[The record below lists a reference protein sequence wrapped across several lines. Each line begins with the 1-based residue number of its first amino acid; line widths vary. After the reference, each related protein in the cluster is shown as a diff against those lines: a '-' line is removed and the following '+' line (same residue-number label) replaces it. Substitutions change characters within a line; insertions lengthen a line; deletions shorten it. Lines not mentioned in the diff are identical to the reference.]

1 MAKTAKHRPGDHVV
15 YPAHGVGLIK
25 SIQKQEIAGEKL
37 EFLVV
42 EFEKERMTLRIP
54 TTKVETAG
62 LRSLSTKKDMQAAMK
77 TLTGKVRVRRAM
89 WSRRAQEYEA
99 KINSGNPVSIAE
111 VVRDLYRNAD
121 QPDQSYS
128 ERQIYQSAL
137 ERLTRELA
145 VVEKIDEDAAEKK
158 VVAQLRNATPPTE
171 TEAA

>member
-1 MAKTAKHRPGDHVV
+1 MNKTTKYHPGDYVV

-25 SIQKQEIAGEKL
+25 SIQELEIAGEAL

-42 EFEKERMTLRIP
+42 EFEKEKMTLRIP
-54 TTKVETAG
+54 TTKVDSAG

-77 TLTGKVRVRRAM
+77 TLNGKVRIRRAM

-111 VVRDLYRNAD
+111 VVRDLHRNAD

-137 ERLTRELA
+137 ERLSRELA
-145 VVEKIDEDAAEKK
+145 VVERIDENAAEEK
-158 VVAQLRNATPPTE
+158 VVAQLRAT
-171 TEAA
+171 AA